1 MLTKSEFCYF
11 YHLLPWKQSKMAAKQ
26 QKLFEV
32 CVKGIACLTN
42 MIAEINTD
50 ANYVYFVTRILSFV
64 AFCIFYEFSYLL
76 LFEHQ
81 QKLLNWQFSGTYD
94 VTKYGSGWRMS

>member
-1 MLTKSEFCYF
+1 METIQDGHQTKT
-11 YHLLPWKQSKMAAKQ
+11 KI
-26 QKLFEV
+26 FEV

-42 MIAEINTD
+42 MIAEIDTD
-50 ANYVYFVTRILSFV
+50 AHYVYFVRRILSCV

-81 QKLLNWQFSGTYD
+81 QKPLLVS
-94 VTKYGSGWRMS
+94 